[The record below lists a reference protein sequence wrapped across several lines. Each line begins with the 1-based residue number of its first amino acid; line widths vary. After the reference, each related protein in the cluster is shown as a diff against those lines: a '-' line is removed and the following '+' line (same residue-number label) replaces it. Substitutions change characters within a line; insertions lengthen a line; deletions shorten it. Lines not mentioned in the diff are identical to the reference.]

1 MIYQPIKIN
10 KLKLEN
16 RVVVS
21 PMCQYSAINGHP
33 SDWHYKHLG
42 LLVKSGAS
50 MIILEST
57 AVNKEARITKKDLCL
72 YSTEH
77 QKSFKKLILFLKS
90 IKDIPILIQLS
101 HAGRKGS
108 SEIPWIKSNTAL
120 KKKDGWQTI
129 SSLGIKK
136 DLKWPTPKYA
146 TEKDIKK
153 IINDFSK
160 STKFAISAG
169 FDGIEIHMAHGYL
182 IHQFL
187 SPIVN
192 QRKDSYGGSFEKRSL
207 LAMQI
212 TRNVKKICK
221 NNIILGAR
229 MTATDHLKKGI
240 NINESVKFV
249 KNLESLGVNYVC
261 VSSGGIKTKTNLK
274 MKIKGF
280 RSSLTKRIKMNTK
293 KMIIGTTGK
302 LGDIN
307 FLNKKLKDNFFDLAF
322 VGRPFLRNPYWMFTK
337 DKKNE
342 EVKKIPKQYLRGYE

>member
-90 IKDIPILIQLS
+90 IRDIPILIQLS

-120 KKKDGWQTI
+120 KKKMDG
-129 SSLGIKK
+129 
-136 DLKWPTPKYA
+136 
-146 TEKDIKK
+146 
-153 IINDFSK
+153 
-160 STKFAISAG
+160 
-169 FDGIEIHMAHGYL
+169 
-182 IHQFL
+182 
-187 SPIVN
+187 
-192 QRKDSYGGSFEKRSL
+192 
-207 LAMQI
+207 
-212 TRNVKKICK
+212 
-221 NNIILGAR
+221 
-229 MTATDHLKKGI
+229 
-240 NINESVKFV
+240 
-249 KNLESLGVNYVC
+249 
-261 VSSGGIKTKTNLK
+261 
-274 MKIKGF
+274 
-280 RSSLTKRIKMNTK
+280 
-293 KMIIGTTGK
+293 
-302 LGDIN
+302 
-307 FLNKKLKDNFFDLAF
+307 
-322 VGRPFLRNPYWMFTK
+322 
-337 DKKNE
+337 
-342 EVKKIPKQYLRGYE
+342 KQYLL

>member
-1 MIYQPIKIN
+1 MIYKSIKIN

-33 SDWHYKHLG
+33 SNWHYKHLG
-42 LLVKSGAS
+42 SLVKSGAS

-57 AVNKEARITKKDLCL
+57 AVNKEGRITKKDLCL
-72 YSTEH
+72 YSEEH
-77 QKSFKKLILFLKS
+77 KKSFKKLILFLKS
-90 IKDIPILIQLS
+90 IRDIPILIQLS

-108 SEIPWIKSNTAL
+108 SEIPWVKSNTPL

-136 DLKWPTPKYA
+136 DLKWPRPKHA

-153 IINDFSK
+153 IINDFAK
-160 STKFAISAG
+160 SAKFAILAG

-187 SPIVN
+187 SPVVN
-192 QRKDSYGGSFEKRSL
+192 KRKDSYGGSFEKRSL
-207 LAMQI
+207 LAIQI
-212 TRNVKKICK
+212 TKNLKKICK
-221 NNIILGAR
+221 NKTILGVR

-240 NINESVKFV
+240 NINESLRFV
-249 KNLESLGVNYVC
+249 KDLESLGVNYVC
-261 VSSGGIKTKTNLK
+261 ISSGGIKTKTNLK

-280 RSSLTKRIKMNTK
+280 RSNLTKKIKLNTR
-293 KMIIGTTGK
+293 KMVIGTTGK

-307 FLNKKLKDNFFDLAF
+307 FLNKKLKNNFFDLAF
-322 VGRPFLRNPYWMFTK
+322 VGRPFLKNPNWMFTK
-337 DKKNE
+337 DKKIE
-342 EVKKIPKQYLRGYE
+342 DLKKVPKQYLRGHE

>member
-1 MIYQPIKIN
+1 MIYQSIKIN

-33 SDWHYKHLG
+33 SSWHYKHLG
-42 LLVKSGAS
+42 SLVKSGAS
-50 MIILEST
+50 MVILEST
-57 AVNKEARITKKDLCL
+57 AVNKEGRITKNDLCL
-72 YSTEH
+72 YNEEH
-77 QKSFKKLILFLKS
+77 KKSFKKLILFLKS
-90 IKDIPILIQLS
+90 IKNIPIFIQLS

-108 SEIPWIKSNTAL
+108 AEIPWIKSNSPL
-120 KKKDGWQTI
+120 KKEDGWQTI

-136 DLKWPTPKYA
+136 DLKWPKPKHA

-153 IINDFSK
+153 IINDFAK
-160 STKFAISAG
+160 SAKFAISSG

-192 QRKDSYGGSFEKRSL
+192 KRKDSYGGSFEKRSL
-207 LAMQI
+207 LAVQI
-212 TRNVKKICK
+212 TKNLKKICK
-221 NNIILGAR
+221 NKTILGVR

-240 NINESVKFV
+240 NINESLRFV
-249 KNLESLGVNYVC
+249 KNLETLGVNYAC
-261 VSSGGIKTKTNLK
+261 ISSGGIKTKTNLK

-280 RSSLTKRIKMNTK
+280 RSNLTKKIKVNTS
-293 KMIIGTTGK
+293 KMIIGTTGR

-307 FLNKKLKDNFFDLAF
+307 FLNKKLKNNFFDLAF
-322 VGRPFLRNPYWMFTK
+322 VGRPFLKNPYWMFTK
-337 DKKNE
+337 DKKIKDP
-342 EVKKIPKQYLRGYE
+342 KKVPKQYLRGHE

>member
-1 MIYQPIKIN
+1 VIYKSIKIN

-33 SDWHYKHLG
+33 SNWHYKHLG
-42 LLVKSGAS
+42 SLVKSGAS

-57 AVNKEARITKKDLCL
+57 AVNKEGRITKKDLCL
-72 YSTEH
+72 YSEEH
-77 QKSFKKLILFLKS
+77 KKSFKKLILFLKL
-90 IKDIPILIQLS
+90 IKNIPIFIQLS

-108 SEIPWIKSNTAL
+108 SEIPWVKSNTPL

-136 DLKWPTPKYA
+136 DLKWPRPKHA

-153 IINDFSK
+153 IINDFAK
-160 STKFAISAG
+160 SAKFAILAG

-187 SPIVN
+187 SPVVN
-192 QRKDSYGGSFEKRSL
+192 KRKDSYGGSFEKRSL
-207 LAMQI
+207 LAIQI
-212 TRNVKKICK
+212 TKNLKKICK
-221 NNIILGAR
+221 NKTILGVR

-240 NINESVKFV
+240 NINESLRFV
-249 KNLESLGVNYVC
+249 KDLESLGVNYVC
-261 VSSGGIKTKTNLK
+261 ISSGGIKTKTNLK

-280 RSSLTKRIKMNTK
+280 RSNLTKKIKLNTR
-293 KMIIGTTGK
+293 KMVIGTTGK

-307 FLNKKLKDNFFDLAF
+307 FLNKKLKNNFFDLAF
-322 VGRPFLRNPYWMFTK
+322 VGRPFLKNPNWMFTK
-337 DKKNE
+337 DKKIE
-342 EVKKIPKQYLRGYE
+342 DLKKVPKQYLRGHE

>member
-1 MIYQPIKIN
+1 MIYKSIKIN

-33 SDWHYKHLG
+33 SNWHYKHLG
-42 LLVKSGAS
+42 SLVKSGAS

-57 AVNKEARITKKDLCL
+57 AVNKEGRITKKDLCL
-72 YSTEH
+72 YSEEH
-77 QKSFKKLILFLKS
+77 KKSFKKLILFLKS
-90 IKDIPILIQLS
+90 IRDIPILIQLS

-108 SEIPWIKSNTAL
+108 SEIPWIKSNTPL

-136 DLKWPTPKYA
+136 DLKWPRPKHA

-153 IINDFSK
+153 IINDFAK
-160 STKFAISAG
+160 SAKFAILAG

-187 SPIVN
+187 SPVVN
-192 QRKDSYGGSFEKRSL
+192 KRKDSYGGSFEKRSL
-207 LAMQI
+207 LAIQI
-212 TRNVKKICK
+212 TKNLKKICK
-221 NNIILGAR
+221 NKTILGVR

-240 NINESVKFV
+240 NINESLRFV
-249 KNLESLGVNYVC
+249 KDLESLGVNYVC
-261 VSSGGIKTKTNLK
+261 ISSGGIKTKTNLK

-280 RSSLTKRIKMNTK
+280 RSNLTKKIKLNTR
-293 KMIIGTTGK
+293 KMVIGTTGK

-307 FLNKKLKDNFFDLAF
+307 FLNKKLKNNFFDLAF
-322 VGRPFLRNPYWMFTK
+322 VGRPFLKNPNWMFTK
-337 DKKNE
+337 DKKIE
-342 EVKKIPKQYLRGYE
+342 DLKKVPKQYLRGHE

>member
-1 MIYQPIKIN
+1 MIYKSIKIN

-33 SDWHYKHLG
+33 SNWHYKHLG
-42 LLVKSGAS
+42 SLVKSGAS

-57 AVNKEARITKKDLCL
+57 AVNKEGRITKKDLCL
-72 YSTEH
+72 YSEEH
-77 QKSFKKLILFLKS
+77 KKSFKKLILFLKL
-90 IKDIPILIQLS
+90 IKNIPIFIQLS

-108 SEIPWIKSNTAL
+108 SEIPWVKSNTPL

-136 DLKWPTPKYA
+136 DLKWPRPKHA

-153 IINDFSK
+153 IINDFAK
-160 STKFAISAG
+160 SAKFAILAG

-187 SPIVN
+187 SPVVN
-192 QRKDSYGGSFEKRSL
+192 KRKDSYGGSFEKRSL
-207 LAMQI
+207 LAIQI
-212 TRNVKKICK
+212 TKNLKKICK
-221 NNIILGAR
+221 NKTILGVR

-240 NINESVKFV
+240 NINESLRFV
-249 KNLESLGVNYVC
+249 KDLESLGVNYVC
-261 VSSGGIKTKTNLK
+261 ISSGGIKTKTNLK

-280 RSSLTKRIKMNTK
+280 RSNLTKKIKLNTR
-293 KMIIGTTGK
+293 KMVIGTTGK

-307 FLNKKLKDNFFDLAF
+307 FLNKKLKNNFFDLAF
-322 VGRPFLRNPYWMFTK
+322 VGRPFLKNPNWMFTK
-337 DKKNE
+337 DKKIE
-342 EVKKIPKQYLRGYE
+342 DLKKVPKQYLRGHE